1 MEVKL
6 KDLILA
12 VDSYLTPEQVGAI
25 IRTYGKRKFSPAR
38 IQASDTK
45 SVVDKK
51 VRNVT
56 EIPIFRDEKSMTDMH
71 WFNFLLFKT
80 TALSQRYCTMHGVK
94 DKPQTMENIS
104 LLRYEKG
111 GYYDLHTDASA
122 VNPRQLSVIMFLNN
136 DYKGGAL
143 EFRFHNQS
151 FKIEPGAGKAIIWPS
166 NFLFPHTALTVE
178 EGVRYA
184 LVSWLR

>member
-6 KDLILA
+6 KDLILT

-25 IRTYGKRKFSPAR
+25 IRTYKKRKFSPAR
-38 IQASDTK
+38 IQALGTE

-51 VRNVT
+51 IRNVT
-56 EIPIFRDEKSMTDMH
+56 ETLIFRNEKSMTEIH
-71 WFNFLLFKT
+71 WCNFLLSKT
-80 TALSQRYCTMHGVK
+80 IELSQRYCNMHGVK
-94 DKPQTMENIS
+94 DKPPHIETIN

-111 GYYDLHTDASA
+111 GYYALHTDASA
-122 VNPRQLSVIMFLNN
+122 TYPRQLSVIIFLNN

-143 EFRFHNQS
+143 EFNFHNQS
-151 FKIEPGAGKAIIWPS
+151 LKIEPGAGKAVIWPS
-166 NFLFPHTALTVE
+166 NFLFPHKALTVE

>member
-6 KDLILA
+6 KDLILT

-25 IRTYGKRKFSPAR
+25 IRTYKKRKFFPSR
-38 IQASDTK
+38 IEASDTK
-45 SVVDKK
+45 IVVDKK

-56 EIPIFRDEKSMTDMH
+56 ETLIFRNEKSMTEIH
-71 WFNFLLFKT
+71 WCNFLLSRIRG
-80 TALSQRYCTMHGVK
+80 LVQMYCNMHGVK
-94 DKPQTMENIS
+94 DKPQHMEDIS

-111 GYYDLHTDASA
+111 GYYNIHTDASA
-122 VNPRQLSVIMFLNN
+122 VNPRQLSIIIFLNN

-143 EFRFHNQS
+143 EFNFHNQS